1 MEFSFENKCTVDQQT
16 MTESVRSNRKT
27 FVTLSRIPVVITGL
41 GILSILARAVVKAQF
56 DLPMLLRWTIFF
68 LLFLRIA
75 TTPRR
80 TARRVIKN
88 FKSMYKV
95 DSVEATTQFGDKI
108 VYTLHGAETCEY
120 DYSAIKKVISAKDSY
135 ILSFKMK
142 VAVDSVE
149 ATTQFGD
156 KILYTLHGAETCT
169 YSYDAIR
176 KVISAKDSY
185 ILSFKM
191 KVAVDSVTQGKTDYV
206 NKKSSIS
213 LKRDGFTQGDFE
225 SFKKFLAEKC
235 PNVKIPE

>member
-1 MEFSFENKCTVDQQT
+1 MEFSFENKCTVDQQM
-16 MTESVRSNRKT
+16 MTESVRSNRKV
-27 FVTLSRIPVVITGL
+27 FVTLSRIPVAITVL
-41 GILSILARAVVKAQF
+41 GIVSILARAAIQAYL

-108 VYTLHGAETCEY
+108 VYTLQGAETCEY
-120 DYSAIKKVISAKDSY
+120 DYSAIKKVISAKGSY

-142 VAVDSVE
+142 VP
-149 ATTQFGD
+149 
-156 KILYTLHGAETCT
+156 
-169 YSYDAIR
+169 
-176 KVISAKDSY
+176 
-185 ILSFKM
+185 
-191 KVAVDSVTQGKTDYV
+191 VASVTQGKTDYV
-206 NKKSSIS
+206 TKKSAIS
-213 LKRDGFTQGDFE
+213 LNRDGFTQGSFE
-225 SFKKFLAEKC
+225 DFKKFLAEKC

>member
-1 MEFSFENKCTVDQQT
+1 MEFSFENKCTVDQQM

-27 FVTLSRIPVVITGL
+27 FVTLSRIPVAITGL
-41 GILSILARAVVKAQF
+41 GIVSILARAAIQAYL

-68 LLFLRIA
+68 LLFLRIS

-108 VYTLHGAETCEY
+108 VYTLQGAETCEY
-120 DYSAIKKVISAKDSY
+120 DYSAI
-135 ILSFKMK
+135 
-142 VAVDSVE
+142 
-149 ATTQFGD
+149 
-156 KILYTLHGAETCT
+156 
-169 YSYDAIR
+169 R
-176 KVISAKDSY
+176 KVISAKGSY
-185 ILSFKM
+185 ILSFTM
-191 KVAVDSVTQGKTDYV
+191 KVPVASVTQGKTDYV
-206 NKKSSIS
+206 TKKSSIS
-213 LKRDGFTQGDFE
+213 LTRDGFTQGDFE

>member
-1 MEFSFENKCTVDQQT
+1 MEFSFENKCTVDQQM
-16 MTESVRSNRKT
+16 MTESVRSNRKV
-27 FVTLSRIPVVITGL
+27 FVTLSRIPVAITGL
-41 GILSILARAVVKAQF
+41 GIVSILARAAIQAYL

-120 DYSAIKKVISAKDSY
+120 DYSAIRKVISAKGSY

-142 VAVDSVE
+142 VP
-149 ATTQFGD
+149 
-156 KILYTLHGAETCT
+156 
-169 YSYDAIR
+169 
-176 KVISAKDSY
+176 
-185 ILSFKM
+185 
-191 KVAVDSVTQGKTDYV
+191 VASVTQGKTDYV
-206 NKKSSIS
+206 TKKSSIS
-213 LKRDGFTQGDFE
+213 LTRDGFTQGDFE